1 MRYNVANVEVAL
13 DVAHGGGPRGAEPP
27 RAGPKRSEGPAL
39 GGSTES
45 LSAPLPPHAPLPTET
60 GGSGG
65 PPGPLAANP
74 RRAWRGA
81 PSGAERGSHYV
92 L

>member
-1 MRYNVANVEVAL
+1 MWLVWRWSSTWLTWAARGGRNPLEQGRSVA
-13 DVAHGGGPRGAEPP
+13 
-27 RAGPKRSEGPAL
+27 KRSGGPAL

-74 RRAWRGA
+74 RRAWWGA
-81 PSGAERGSHYV
+81 PSGAERRPYA